1 MATLRE
7 GIRAAGV
14 RRYMAWINLVS
25 TATATGRSRE
35 HLAVVVGA
43 RVKAGIGIQ
52 ATSQE
57 W

>member
-1 MATLRE
+1 
-7 GIRAAGV
+7 
-14 RRYMAWINLVS
+14 MAWINLVS